1 MLDCPSANS
10 NMKMSTEQWWN
21 DTDREKPKYWERKL
35 SQHHSV
41 YYKSTRTDLGS
52 KAGLMAED

>member
-1 MLDCPSANS
+1 
-10 NMKMSTEQWWN
+10 MKMSTEQWWN